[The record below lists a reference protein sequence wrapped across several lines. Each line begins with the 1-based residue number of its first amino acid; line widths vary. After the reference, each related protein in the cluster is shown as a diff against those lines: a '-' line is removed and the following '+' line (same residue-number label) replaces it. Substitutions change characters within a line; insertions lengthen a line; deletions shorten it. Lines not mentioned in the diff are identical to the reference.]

1 MSDEGVLRRV
11 CVVGEGDVA
20 EATLGAAERAGL
32 ATVGGIARA
41 MAADD
46 GVDVVVAVGEAA
58 LVSLARQGIE
68 LPVLSV
74 GPVGR
79 DDGEPVP
86 RRRGGRGDAGRV
98 EPEADIRLR
107 PVDTVRPVSVPGS
120 RSQFG
125 AQVTTPPER

>member
-1 MSDEGVLRRV
+1 M
-11 CVVGEGDVA
+11 A
-20 EATLGAAERAGL
+20 EATLEAAERAGL

-46 GVDVVVAVGEAA
+46 GLDVVVAVGEAA

-68 LPVLSV
+68 LPVPSV

-79 DDGEPVP
+79 DEGEPVP

-107 PVDTVRPVSVPGS
+107 PVDTVRPVSGPGS
-120 RSQFG
+120 RSPSG
-125 AQVTTPPER
+125 AQATTPPER